1 MHSHFRSTFIY
12 HVKCFT
18 SRSSMRPAEGEM
30 PCSICQRTLRNR
42 GYLKNHLAAA
52 PHRMLT
58 VLCGWCRTE
67 RIFRKLVDLQDI
79 HQHHR
84 SKNKLMPRNF
94 LTENN
99 GFWMSYHPSV
109 YKERIMPSPAESTE
123 AMIARIEVLSY

>member
-42 GYLKNHLAAA
+42 GYLKNHRQRRPTGCSLYS
-52 PHRMLT
+52 
-58 VLCGWCRTE
+58 GWCRTE
-67 RIFRKLVDLQDI
+67 RIFRRLVDLQDI
-79 HQHHR
+79 HQNHR